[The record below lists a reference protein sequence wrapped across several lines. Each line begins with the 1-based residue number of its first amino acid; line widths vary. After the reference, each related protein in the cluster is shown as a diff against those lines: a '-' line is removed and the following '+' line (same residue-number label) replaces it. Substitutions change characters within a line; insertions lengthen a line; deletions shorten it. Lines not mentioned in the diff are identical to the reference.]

1 MSARDWSRLR
11 YISTDPERFKQS
23 CGPVPFTAEEL
34 TRLAREWRDWMQR
47 GLQSTIRSMLHAQG
61 LLPNVNV
68 KLRGEVLALV
78 AQQPWFEH
86 LDGLS
91 LDDQLVSVE
100 DLERLATWEVSW
112 SGALSLWNNRLTPKK
127 LEALAKVCWLSGLW
141 GLDLSRNSIRDDGLE
156 LLLCSPHLSH
166 LKLLTLTK
174 NKITD
179 KGLRLL
185 MSAKVDQLSW
195 LQIGANQ
202 LKLEALGDDLR
213 LPETLKRLALG
224 GNEIGAA
231 GAAAF
236 AKVPGVERL
245 KDLDLGFN
253 PLGDEGVEALAAA
266 DFSALNRLIM
276 PKVGVGDRGASALAA
291 QETFH
296 ALDDVLLSKN
306 QISDD
311 GARALARAS
320 WLSQTRT
327 LDLSANPIGDEGVE
341 AFSAREDLGRLER
354 LSLSE
359 SKLSK
364 EGKRIYQ
371 ALQRRLAEQ
380 AGARRSAEAQQG
392 Q

>member
-1 MSARDWSRLR
+1 MNARDWSGLR
-11 YISTDPERFKQS
+11 YTSTDPERFKQR
-23 CGPVPFTAEEL
+23 CGPVPFDAEEL
-34 TRLAREWRDWMQR
+34 TRLAHEWRDWMSR
-47 GLQSTIRSMLHAQG
+47 GLHSTIRSMLHAQG
-61 LLPNVNV
+61 LLPDVNV

-100 DLERLATWEVSW
+100 DLEQLATWEVSW
-112 SGALSLWNNRLTPKK
+112 SGALSLWNNRLNAKK
-127 LEALAKVCWLSGLW
+127 LKALAKICWLSGLW
-141 GLDLSRNSIRDDGLE
+141 GLDLSRNSISDAGLE
-156 LLLCSPHLSH
+156 LLLCSPHLSQ

-195 LQIGANQ
+195 LQVGANQ

-213 LPETLKRLALG
+213 LPETLERLALG
-224 GNEIGAA
+224 SNEIGAA

-276 PKVGVGDRGASALAA
+276 PTVGVGDRGVSALAA

-296 ALDDVLLSKN
+296 VLEYVMLSKN

-311 GARALARAS
+311 GAQALARAS
-320 WLSQTRT
+320 WLSQART
-327 LDLSANPIGDEGVE
+327 IDLRANPIGDEGVK
-341 AFSAREDLGRLER
+341 AFLAREDFGRLEHI
-354 LSLSE
+354 SLSE
-359 SKLSK
+359 AKLSK
-364 EGKRIYQ
+364 EGQLTYKS
-371 ALQRRLAEQ
+371 LQRRLAEQ
-380 AGARRSAEAQQG
+380 ARARRSAEAQQG